1 MDNVFSKIPEPPKLG
16 LADLL
21 LNVLSTKAN
30 DILNTDYINEKDLN
44 EKKIED
50 IKEGYDFEDINNTLD
65 GNISQQL
72 KVFWSWRWKFY
83 NCLVFPWT

>member
-1 MDNVFSKIPEPPKLG
+1 MFSEIPEPPKLG

-30 DILNTDYINEKDLN
+30 DILNTDYINEKDLS

-65 GNISQQL
+65 GNISHQL
-72 KVFWSWRWKFY
+72 KFFWS
-83 NCLVFPWT
+83 

>member
-1 MDNVFSKIPEPPKLG
+1 MFSEIHEPPKLG
-16 LADLL
+16 LVDLL

-72 KVFWSWRWKFY
+72 KFFWS
-83 NCLVFPWT
+83 